1 MIFGIIIVNFKVFIF
16 KLNFSNMKRKSILAF
31 GAIAVFTFALV
42 AFTAPQED
50 WEVPAKYKS
59 MENKYAGEDEDG
71 IGEDLYKQHCRSCHG
86 KEGYGDGSK
95 AGELETEMRD
105 LTGEGV
111 QSQSDGE
118 LYYKSI
124 IGRDEMPNFEKKIR
138 GEEDRW
144 MVINYL
150 RSIAE

>member
-1 MIFGIIIVNFKVFIF
+1 
-16 KLNFSNMKRKSILAF
+16 MKTNLKSLLAF
-31 GAIAVFTFALV
+31 VAIAAFAFALV

-59 MENKYAGEDEDG
+59 MENKYAGEDSDG
-71 IGEDLYKQHCRSCHG
+71 IGEDLFKQHCRSCHG

-95 AGELETEMRD
+95 AKELETEMRD
-105 LTGEGV
+105 LTSEEV
-111 QSQSDGE
+111 QAQSDGE

-124 IGRDEMPNFEKKIR
+124 IGRDEMPNFEKKIK

-144 MVINYL
+144 MVINYM
-150 RSIAE
+150 RSLAE

>member
-1 MIFGIIIVNFKVFIF
+1 MKT
-16 KLNFSNMKRKSILAF
+16 KLNSILIF
-31 GAIAVFTFALV
+31 GAIAAFTFILV
-42 AFTAPQED
+42 AFTAPQDD
-50 WEVPAKYKS
+50 WEVPAKYKN
-59 MENKYAGEDEDG
+59 MENEYIGEDEDG

-95 AGELETEMRD
+95 AKELETEMRD
-105 LTGEGV
+105 LTSEEV
-111 QSQSDGE
+111 QAQSDGE

-124 IGRDEMPNFEKKIR
+124 LGREEMPNFEKKIR
-138 GEEDRW
+138 DEEDQW